1 MLKYIYLYEYTAGIM
16 KRVFAFVLS
25 LCAFFA
31 LCLYFYSVRHV
42 SVFGHILTLD
52 EKTIEFD
59 GPEID
64 SVDNIIKNL
73 KQFKRL
79 EKADL
84 GSYMVHADEK
94 EKLDSAF
101 PGKELIYDTYID
113 MYGDRVK
120 TDISTLDLSD
130 KNISDLSDLKN
141 GIPYLKSLENVVT
154 TTSTVTHEVKAS
166 LEKDF
171 PDIEFDIVS
180 TYNIYGIT
188 VRDDTAALDLRGVTP
203 DEHLPDYLRL
213 FPNLTDVDFH
223 GSEITPEKQLELA
236 NQFPDIAF
244 GWEVEVDGTKFDSLI
259 EDLDLTDHWSLTA
272 DAVRNVLPL
281 FPKLKRLDMSNCAA
295 TNEEMA
301 ALRADY
307 PDINVVWLLRM
318 GRWSLKTDAIA
329 FSVLIYDYSHRRL
342 TSEDIQVLQYC
353 TQLQALDIGHQAVT
367 DISVIGDYLQD
378 LRILILA
385 DNLVSDLTPLS
396 KLKHLHYLEFFVNWQ
411 ISDLSPLAECK
422 ELVDLNISHNGL
434 ISDIT
439 PLLDLPLLERL
450 WLEHTAVPEADVQK
464 LRERYPD
471 ATIVDQGYGSVDQ
484 GWRTHPRYYAM
495 IKMYHENY
503 IDELFSM
510 YDNK

>member
-1 MLKYIYLYEYTAGIM
+1 M
-16 KRVFAFVLS
+16 KRVIAIIISV
-25 LCAFFA
+25 CAFLA

-42 SVFGHILTLD
+42 TVFGHVMTLD
-52 EKTIEFD
+52 EKNIEFN
-59 GPEID
+59 GAEID
-64 SVDNIIKNL
+64 SVDNIIK
-73 KQFKRL
+73 
-79 EKADL
+79 DL
-84 GSYMVHADEK
+84 GDFKHLKKIDLGTFMVHADEK

-101 PGKELIYDTYID
+101 PGVDLIYDTYIN
-113 MYGDRVK
+113 MYGDRIN
-120 TDISTLDLSD
+120 TNITELDLSNKD
-130 KNISDLSDLKN
+130 ISDLSELKC
-141 GIPYLKSLENVVT
+141 GIPYLKELKHVSSA
-154 TTSTVTHEVKAS
+154 TSTVTHEVKTE
-166 LEKDF
+166 LEKEF
-171 PDIEFDIVS
+171 PNITFDIVS

-188 VRDDTAALDLRGVTP
+188 VRDDATALDLKGIVP
-203 DEHLPDYLRL
+203 DENLKGYLKL
-213 FPNLTDVDFH
+213 FPNLKDVDFH
-223 GSEITPEKQLELA
+223 GTDLSPEFQFELA
-236 NQFPDIAF
+236 KEFPDIAF
-244 GWEVEVDGTKFDSLI
+244 GWEVEVDGTKYDSLI
-259 EDLDLTDHWSLTA
+259 EDLDLTDHWRLTA
-272 DAVRNVLPL
+272 DAVREKLPL

-301 ALRADY
+301 ELRADY

-318 GRWSLKTDAIA
+318 GKWSLKTDAIA

-367 DISVIGDYLQD
+367 DISVIGDYLPE

-385 DNLVSDLTPLS
+385 DNLVEDLSPLS
-396 KLKHLHYLEFFVNWQ
+396 KLKHLHYLEFFVNWR
-411 ISDLSPLAECK
+411 IKDLSPLAECK

-439 PLLDLPLLERL
+439 PLLDLPILERL
-450 WLEHTAVPEADVQK
+450 WIEHTAVSKEDIQK
-464 LRERYPD
+464 LRERYPN

-503 IDELFSM
+503 MDELFSM